1 VRLTRTQN
9 DPSDRV
15 NLVLHPSLPPL
26 PRPAPPL
33 WALHY
38 FAPESDEEKRLRL
51 ELGFA
56 TSLDADF
63 IAAATSSIPAEEGPM
78 DIDIEIDVRHRG
90 HPESLLPG
98 RTALRE
104 DEPRYPGAG
113 QPVGI
118 TVPRARR
125 LSRAEEAHVGAGSGG
140 LEAHRKVIT
149 APEKVR
155 EEPIRL
161 ETGNNSTTTSANA
174 SRGSSADVRG
184 LSVVGVVPHLQPGEV
199 VITSPQHSEVA
210 GVGGAEGQK
219 PFISTIGKQAG
230 ESSSMEN
237 QEDGVKGSLDKGKGR
252 ADSGSSDEGMDE
264 DEDEDDEE

>member
-1 VRLTRTQN
+1 M
-9 DPSDRV
+9 
-15 NLVLHPSLPPL
+15 LHPSLPPL

-33 WALHY
+33 SALHY

-90 HPESLLPG
+90 HPESLTPG
-98 RTALRE
+98 RAARE
-104 DEPRYPGAG
+104 EDGPRYPGAG
-113 QPVGI
+113 QAVGI
-118 TVPRARR
+118 TVPRTRR
-125 LSRAEEAHVGAGSGG
+125 LSRAEEAHVGATSGG
-140 LEAHRKVIT
+140 LDAHRRILN

-161 ETGNNSTTTSANA
+161 DTGNNSVTTSTDA
-174 SRGSSADVRG
+174 SRGSSADGRG
-184 LSVVGVVPHLQPGEV
+184 LSVVGLVPHLQPGEV
-199 VITSPQHSEVA
+199 VITPPQHGAGA
-210 GVGGAEGQK
+210 GVGGAEVQK
-219 PFISTIGKQAG
+219 PFISTIEKQAVEG
-230 ESSSMEN
+230 PSMET

-252 ADSGSSDEGMDE
+252 AVIDEEDEGIPELDSGSSDEEME
-264 DEDEDDEE
+264 EEEEDDDE